1 MVSRC
6 KVWTLSPL
14 LIVTAALLY
23 EHVSNLSRM
32 VVNSLEILLERSR
45 FEIVALRD
53 NRLLRHEDEGLA
65 GGGCGVVGCAAAVA
79 VVGSGAAVEGV
90 SVGAA
95 EELVVACV
103 SEEGVA

>member
-1 MVSRC
+1 
-6 KVWTLSPL
+6 
-14 LIVTAALLY
+14 
-23 EHVSNLSRM
+23 M
-32 VVNSLEILLERSR
+32 VVNSLESLLERSR

-53 NRLLRHEDEGLA
+53 NRLLRHEVEGFA
-65 GGGCGVVGCAAAVA
+65 GGIGGVVGGSAAVA
-79 VVGSGAAVEGV
+79 KVGSGATVEGV